1 MCLLYR
7 SIDDVVKISQK
18 IICVTYD
25 EAFLKY
31 LTTTTAASASSS
43 NLELCHK
50 KENIKVPPKP
60 PKPHQPPLICKSF
73 VNPNYIYLN
82 CDIF

>member
-60 PKPHQPPLICKSF
+60 PSPTSPLSF
-73 VNPNYIYLN
+73 VNR
-82 CDIF
+82 F